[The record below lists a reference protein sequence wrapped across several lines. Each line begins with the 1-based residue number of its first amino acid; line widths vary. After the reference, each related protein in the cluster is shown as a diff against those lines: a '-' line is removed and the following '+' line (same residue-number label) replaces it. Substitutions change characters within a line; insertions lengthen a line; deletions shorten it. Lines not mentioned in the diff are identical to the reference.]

1 MQKYPFLFFCI
12 TLRNQRSHG
21 RMVANNLLL
30 SGNKVPLF
38 SNNMPLFRNNM
49 PLLGK
54 TVESPKKMRKKLR
67 KYLHNSEIFRT
78 FVSS

>member
-1 MQKYPFLFFCI
+1 MQKYSFLFFCI
-12 TLRNQRSHG
+12 TLRNQCPLV
-21 RMVANNLLL
+21 RMSANNLPL

-67 KYLHNSEIFRT
+67 KYLHNSKFFRT
-78 FVSS
+78 FTS